1 VSTWVRTNVSRRS
14 YRPGCSWRDV
24 DGRVGQYDRV
34 FIVRATRKLLD
45 VVGPPN
51 VSARDQDATVLGEW
65 YATRLPWRTRVALLV
80 SESTL
85 LPVLMPLTPAA
96 SWLSRIAPHVAT
108 VLAGHAAPPAFIDA
122 EVQAMQDP
130 RVGPTASRRIVGVMN
145 EFVHLAEV
153 HRAHHPDPDFLALS
167 MRLSTTP
174 CSPLY
179 QRNGS
184 PDRELAAV
192 LRAYRQPSG
201 PATPGQRHPD

>member
-1 VSTWVRTNVSRRS
+1 
-14 YRPGCSWRDV
+14 
-24 DGRVGQYDRV
+24 V

-45 VVGPPN
+45 VVGPPD
-51 VSARDQDATVLGEW
+51 VSDSDQDRTMLGEW
-65 YATRLPWRTRVALLV
+65 YATRMPWRTRVALLV

-96 SWLSRIAPHVAT
+96 SWMSRIAPHVAT
-108 VLAGHAAPPAFIDA
+108 VLAAYDAPPALIEA
-122 EVQAMQDP
+122 EVQAMQD
-130 RVGPTASRRIVGVMN
+130 RRLGPTASRRLVGVMN
-145 EFVHLAEV
+145 EFVHLAQV
-153 HRAHHPDPDFLALS
+153 HRAHDPDPDLLALS

-201 PATPGQRHPD
+201 PAAAGQRHPA